1 MEAKFSVWVG
11 DVFTVPKSAL
21 VQRGE
26 LSGVFIAKEGRAELR
41 WLSLGEAAGD
51 LLPVRSGLKADD
63 KVVLDGLA
71 NPMVRPGAKIVPQ
84 KAQIAAKP

>member
-1 MEAKFSVWVG
+1 MEEENFL
-11 DVFTVPKSAL
+11 FRLSAYQDRL
-21 VQRGE
+21 LKLYDEQPG
-26 LSGVFIAKEGRAELR
+26 FIGPETRRNEVA
-41 WLSLGEAAGD
+41 SF
-51 LLPVRSGLKADD
+51 VRSGLKADD